1 MPTPIRPEITT
12 PEALVEEEGAEL
24 SLRPQ
29 RLAEFIGQP
38 KVKESMKIASF
49 MGLIFGGIFALAAVF
64 GASIGAAA
72 GEDSAL
78 LGAVFGLGAVI
89 VLPILYGGL
98 GAVMA
103 LFTAWLYNV
112 IAGFVGGIEV
122 RTEAGPTA

>member
-1 MPTPIRPEITT
+1 MRITHIG
-12 PEALVEEEGAEL
+12 PL
-24 SLRPQ
+24 SV
-29 RLAEFIGQP
+29 A
-38 KVKESMKIASF
+38 KIAF
-49 MGLIFGGIFALAAVF
+49 VLYGVMGLIFGGIFALAAVF
-64 GASIGAAA
+64 GASIGAGA

-103 LFTAWLYNV
+103 LFMAWLYNV

>member
-1 MPTPIRPEITT
+1 MRITHIG
-12 PEALVEEEGAEL
+12 PL
-24 SLRPQ
+24 SV
-29 RLAEFIGQP
+29 A
-38 KVKESMKIASF
+38 KIAF
-49 MGLIFGGIFALAAVF
+49 VLYGVMGLIFGGIFALAAVF
-64 GASIGAAA
+64 GASMGAAA